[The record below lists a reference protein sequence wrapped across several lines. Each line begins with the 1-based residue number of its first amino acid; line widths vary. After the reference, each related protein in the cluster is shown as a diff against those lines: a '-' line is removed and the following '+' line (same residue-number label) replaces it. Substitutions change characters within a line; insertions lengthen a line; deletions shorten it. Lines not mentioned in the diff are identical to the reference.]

1 MNPDRDEAEYWA
13 SSEFIILRSTF
24 PNPAVIKPL
33 MLDVITGIL
42 ADWVGLSCVIGLILW
57 SC

>member
-42 ADWVGLSCVIGLILW
+42 ADWVGLSCVIGLIL
-57 SC
+57 